1 MEIPMVDMM
10 VALWVDKKDMKRV
23 VERVDY
29 SEVQKVLSSEQL
41 MVVNSDFSMED
52 MKVGY

>member
-10 VALWVDKKDMKRV
+10 VALWVDEKDMKRV

-29 SEVQKVLSSEQL
+29 SEVQKVLSSE
-41 MVVNSDFSMED
+41 
-52 MKVGY
+52 